1 MDAITPS
8 RRDAGRR
15 VLVAH
20 SAADVRRAVI
30 SLLEGA
36 GHPVAVAADPRAA
49 LASIAERPPDLVLA
63 EAALRDGHG
72 RSLVLA
78 AHDALDG
85 AVPVIALVDR
95 ADADVVLTAVGDG
108 ADDHL
113 VVPPDPADLLMR
125 VRACLHPGRR
135 RAASEQAALRRIA
148 VAVASEASERE
159 VLDLVARQLALVH
172 GVAGGAVVRFDD
184 GEAAFVGRWSQ
195 RPGAW
200 PPRELTVPLTS
211 PLPTPVPRAD
221 DFRAFAGALPWILD
235 AEVFRGSVAAP
246 VRVHDRLWG
255 AVLVATGEAER
266 LPPDTEARLA
276 AFADLVALAIGN
288 AEARAELSRRAA
300 TDPLTGLLNR
310 GVFEERLAEEVARS
324 RRHGR
329 ELALALLD
337 LDGFKAVND
346 IHGHMTGDAVLR
358 ETAARLGARARE
370 GDVLARVG
378 GEEFAW
384 LMPETDG
391 MEAWQAMERARAAL
405 AGAPFPEVGRVTIS
419 AGVCGLAQADGG
431 PSLYRQADAALYWAK
446 HHGRDVVFLYTAEAM
461 GALGE
466 EARAA
471 ELRRGQAF
479 QSLRVLARAVDAK
492 DASTRRHSERVAGL
506 AIGLAELLGWS
517 SGRRAQL
524 HEAALVHDVGKVAVP
539 DDILFKPE
547 RLSPVEMSKISMHA
561 ALGAE
566 MLSDLLT
573 PEQAAWVRAHH
584 ERWDGGGYPQG
595 LAGEAIP
602 DGARIIHLA
611 DAWDVMTSARPY
623 VTRLTDAQA
632 LAECRANAGTQF
644 WPLAVAALESLWAA
658 GGIDAEVL
666 ERAKVET
673 V

>member
-8 RRDAGRR
+8 RRGAGRR

-20 SAADVRRAVI
+20 SATDVRRA
-30 SLLEGA
+30 LTAPLEEA
-36 GHPVAVAADPRAA
+36 GHAVVAAAGAAAA
-49 LASIAERPPDLVLA
+49 LEALAGRPPGLVLA
-63 EAALRDGHG
+63 EAGLRDDHG

-78 AHDALDG
+78 ARDALEG
-85 AVPVIALVDR
+85 GVPVIALVGPDDPG
-95 ADADVVLTAVGDG
+95 AVLAAVGDG

-113 VVPPDPADLLMR
+113 VVPPDPAELLLR

-135 RAASEQAALRRIA
+135 RAAAEQAALRRIA
-148 VAVASEASERE
+148 VAVASEASEQD
-159 VLDLVARQLALVH
+159 VFDLVARQLALVH
-172 GVAGGAVVRFDD
+172 GVAGGAVVRFDH
-184 GEAAFVGRWSQ
+184 GEAAFVGRWSE

-211 PLPTPVPRAD
+211 PLPAPLPRAD

-235 AEVFRGSVAAP
+235 GRAFRGSVPAP

-255 AVLVATGEAER
+255 AVLVATGADEA
-266 LPPDTEARLA
+266 LPPDTEGRLA

-288 AEARAELSRRAA
+288 AEARAELARRAA

-310 GVFEERLAEEVARS
+310 GVLEERLAEEVARC

-329 ELALALLD
+329 ELALAVLD

-358 ETAARLGARARE
+358 EAAARLSASARE

-391 MEAWQAMERARAAL
+391 MEAWQATERARAAL

-419 AGVCGLAQADGG
+419 AGVCGLAQAEDG
-431 PSLYRQADAALYWAK
+431 PALYRQADAALYWAK
-446 HHGRDVVFLYTAEAM
+446 HHGRDVVFLYTPEAM

-479 QSLRVLARAVDAK
+479 QSIRVLARAVDAK
-492 DASTRRHSERVAGL
+492 DPSTRRHSERVAGL

-524 HEAALVHDVGKVAVP
+524 HEAALVHDVGKIAVP
-539 DDILFKPE
+539 DEVLFKPE
-547 RLSPVEMSKISMHA
+547 RLTAVEMAKVSMHA

-573 PEQAAWVRAHH
+573 PEQAGWVRAHH
-584 ERWDGGGYPQG
+584 ERWDGGGYPEG

-623 VTRLTDAQA
+623 VTPLTEAQA

-658 GGIDAEVL
+658 GGIDADAL
-666 ERAKVET
+666 EQATVEKV
-673 V
+673 